1 MSDPAPLTT
10 VPQTDVQAEALPR
23 HIAIIMDGNGRWAKA
38 RGMPRAAGHERG
50 VEALRRTVEAAG
62 KLGIEFLTLFS
73 FSTENWRRPADEINA
88 LFGLLRAYVKRD
100 LARLKAEGV
109 RVRIIG
115 SRENVPADIL
125 DLMDKAER
133 DTAENQDGNLTIA
146 FNYGGREEITRA
158 AKRLAIDVASGK
170 LTPEDIDPE
179 RFASALDSSVLPDP
193 DLLIRTSGEAR
204 VSNFLLWQIAYAE
217 LVILDVLWPDFD
229 GEHLKGAIAEFQ
241 KRDRR
246 FGALAGDAQ

>member
-1 MSDPAPLTT
+1 MSDPAHLRTAPK
-10 VPQTDVQAEALPR
+10 TDVQTVALPR

-62 KLGIEFLTLFS
+62 KLGIEYLTLFS
-73 FSTENWRRPADEINA
+73 FSTENWRRPADEVSA
-88 LFGLLRAYVKRD
+88 LFGLLRAYVKKD

-115 SRENVPADIL
+115 SREKVPGDIQ
-125 DLMDKAER
+125 DLIDKAER
-133 DTAENQDGNLTIA
+133 ETAQNQSGNLTIA
-146 FNYGGREEITRA
+146 FNYGGREEIARA
-158 AKRLAIDVASGK
+158 ARRLATDVANGK
-170 LTPEDIDPE
+170 LTPEEIDPE
-179 RFASALDSSVLPDP
+179 RFASALDTSVLPDP

-229 GEHLKGAIAEFQ
+229 SAHLEEAIAEFQ

-246 FGALAGDAQ
+246 FGALAGDAP